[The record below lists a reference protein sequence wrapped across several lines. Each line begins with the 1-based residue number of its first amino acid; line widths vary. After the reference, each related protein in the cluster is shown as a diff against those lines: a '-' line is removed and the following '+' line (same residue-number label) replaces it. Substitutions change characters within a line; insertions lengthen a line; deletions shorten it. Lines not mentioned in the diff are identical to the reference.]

1 MSRKTARIAA
11 VQMVFE
17 SLFAGDGGDDTLLGL
32 IGFQQ
37 EEDDLA
43 FVERLCKGVEEH
55 AQELDAMISA
65 HLKNWT
71 LDRISR
77 VAHAAMRVAV
87 YELKYEQ
94 DVPAGAVIKEA
105 VQITQRFDEE
115 GEGRF
120 VNGVLSGIL
129 KELRPEAA
137 E

>member
-11 VQMVFE
+11 VQLVFE
-17 SLFAGDGGDDTLLGL
+17 SLFQGDGGDDTLLGL
-32 IGFQQ
+32 IGFEQ
-37 EEDDLA
+37 EGDDIA
-43 FVERLCKGVEEH
+43 FVDRLCKGVEEH
-55 AQELDAMISA
+55 AGEIDAMISS